1 MYREPGRRGFDQPC
15 PFWDELCTIYST
27 PSYPGFCRIYKC
39 SLLKRLENK
48 DIELQKA
55 IESVRQIKHLIDVIQ
70 GQLRISDGIN
80 FRDRI
85 SKMIE
90 NGISDRQ
97 MYARLLK
104 LLDKFKETFG
114 VDFEID
120 LTEVSD

>member
-1 MYREPGRRGFDQPC
+1 
-15 PFWDELCTIYST
+15 
-27 PSYPGFCRIYKC
+27 
-39 SLLKRLENK
+39 LENK